1 MQAVLQWADVNF
13 ASVVSRNLW
22 LLDQR
27 DWRHQ
32 SLYSTAIISC
42 KNRAFNHHLTN
53 QTFVLCVSVRTCT
66 RIWHCPRNSTAG
78 YRSVTIH
85 DLLKHSFTQRSARWF
100 HVPKRGKADAL
111 RIKARIRKKQQ
122 CIRVQI
128 HTESSS
134 AVSVVSHRMLKL
146 VMHWNYSNKKNAYI
160 YIYICICVCYLYLS
174 ILVIVT
180 VVVMLS
186 FRFLLNFSFI

>member
-1 MQAVLQWADVNF
+1 MQAVLQWADENF
-13 ASVVSRNLW
+13 AAVVSRNLW

-85 DLLKHSFTQRSARWF
+85 DLLKHSFTQRSARRF

-122 CIRVQI
+122 RIRVQI

-134 AVSVVSHRMLKL
+134 AVSVESHRMLKL
-146 VMHWNYSNKKNAYI
+146 VMHWNYSNKKKILIYI
-160 YIYICICVCYLYLS
+160 YIYICVCVCVCYLF
-174 ILVIVT
+174 ILCY
-180 VVVMLS
+180 
-186 FRFLLNFSFI
+186 FRTLTYYMEIK

>member
-1 MQAVLQWADVNF
+1 MQAVLQWADENF
-13 ASVVSRNLW
+13 AAVISRNLW

-85 DLLKHSFTQRSARWF
+85 DLLKHSFTQRSARRF

-134 AVSVVSHRMLKL
+134 AVSVESHRMLKL
-146 VMHWNYSNKKNAYI
+146 VMHWNYSNKKNTNIYI
-160 YIYICICVCYLYLS
+160 YIYIYMCVCYLS
-174 ILVIVT
+174 ILCY
-180 VVVMLS
+180 
-186 FRFLLNFSFI
+186 FRTLTYYMEIK